1 MVFDNIVLVGSSEL
15 FKKGKAGKIQYV
27 STKKS
32 FIVFLCFFMYFIEE
46 GDQFYFCES
55 ESPPLPPPPLSTHTH
70 TPYTGT
76 YIGRWYK
83 D

>member
-1 MVFDNIVLVGSSEL
+1 LSSPSA
-15 FKKGKAGKIQYV
+15 KGLRDLTLTAADI
-27 STKKS
+27 
-32 FIVFLCFFMYFIEE
+32 
-46 GDQFYFCES
+46 D
-55 ESPPLPPPPLSTHTH
+55 PPLSSHTHTHTHTH